1 MLIHSKSDFNALV
14 KAIREDVVATS
25 GNSIKL
31 SSVREIVA
39 RALNHK
45 SSNGLIASL
54 PQPLIPEFDVKLSQQ
69 LSAEHR
75 IDYAKPLCFLPWPKG
90 TEFTADEFQI
100 LLTDSSALQKIR
112 SMEERFQVPE
122 RHYEEPASYFR
133 NHDNKALVKLSPDGK
148 GGWIAPYDSLA
159 HLAGLADGRLG
170 LNNIYHEHLDAEAIV
185 RKAVEDKADSPEVIA
200 LFSNQYAHIES
211 ALNDSGLPEIIPN
224 IIRSAVSRDLYN
236 EAGEFVDITPWLSS
250 PVSEFMRRPLKNRI
264 NFSVIPSPWLSPED
278 NRKVQAPKTI
288 WKSVS
293 DEAFHGVERVIKKLF
308 EDPEFSSTLKQ
319 LVFEGRLDSVPEEV
333 TGPALLSIYRM
344 PSVRL
349 TLEKMVE
356 AWLLKK
362 EFWNDPLEM
371 LFEPR
376 PIEPIPSLNSSLRAA
391 ERHSAVIQV
400 SESLRINRV
409 SFGKGVLEDMY
420 EDEEVEHT
428 CFIEDVSKAEYEAE
442 LKVQRKKAWEAYS
455 KPLLAEFEEGIPECR
470 EGYRQ
475 WVTEEGIAWSKEE
488 EDSDLEEQR
497 DELVNELKEGFGEE
511 WMAERY
517 GAPILYPFG
526 LHYVIVDTCGRKHT
540 LGGVY
545 LNNENEFP
553 IDGYF
558 EFFDVVSDEMTS
570 FYYALCECEETLT
583 VPIDAAFLV
592 ESLYYESVEELRE
605 MLQAL
610 SDTFTN
616 RGDGKVI
623 VLEKDG
629 IRDVAPGGQA
639 KSCKKLRE
647 VYNARV
653 HEFMSEASAL
663 GFKVGVLS
671 ER

>member
-264 NFSVIPSPWLSPED
+264 NFSVIPS
-278 NRKVQAPKTI
+278 
-288 WKSVS
+288 
-293 DEAFHGVERVIKKLF
+293 
-308 EDPEFSSTLKQ
+308 
-319 LVFEGRLDSVPEEV
+319 
-333 TGPALLSIYRM
+333 
-344 PSVRL
+344 
-349 TLEKMVE
+349 
-356 AWLLKK
+356 
-362 EFWNDPLEM
+362 
-371 LFEPR
+371 
-376 PIEPIPSLNSSLRAA
+376 
-391 ERHSAVIQV
+391 
-400 SESLRINRV
+400 
-409 SFGKGVLEDMY
+409 
-420 EDEEVEHT
+420 
-428 CFIEDVSKAEYEAE
+428 
-442 LKVQRKKAWEAYS
+442 
-455 KPLLAEFEEGIPECR
+455 
-470 EGYRQ
+470 
-475 WVTEEGIAWSKEE
+475 
-488 EDSDLEEQR
+488 
-497 DELVNELKEGFGEE
+497 
-511 WMAERY
+511 
-517 GAPILYPFG
+517 
-526 LHYVIVDTCGRKHT
+526 
-540 LGGVY
+540 
-545 LNNENEFP
+545 
-553 IDGYF
+553 
-558 EFFDVVSDEMTS
+558 
-570 FYYALCECEETLT
+570 
-583 VPIDAAFLV
+583 
-592 ESLYYESVEELRE
+592 
-605 MLQAL
+605 
-610 SDTFTN
+610 
-616 RGDGKVI
+616 
-623 VLEKDG
+623 
-629 IRDVAPGGQA
+629 
-639 KSCKKLRE
+639 
-647 VYNARV
+647 
-653 HEFMSEASAL
+653 
-663 GFKVGVLS
+663 
-671 ER
+671 